1 MKNNLSFGLIIG
13 GLSLSIALLN
23 IEIPKASD
31 YSGSFMPSARGNAS
45 QKPTTDKKAG
55 DPLFYPS
62 TSISRSEAL
71 LLPEHPEHT
80 PAANPADKAGT
91 AAFAYN
97 LGEAGISGEAGVLS
111 QETELTISGLET
123 RELPPLEQGMV
134 NVTGDYAAYR
144 MLPHGT
150 RFNSNIDIVLPY
162 DTALLPIG
170 YAPSDIMTY
179 YYDEL
184 RLQWVPIPRDTV
196 DEANRLVYSKVNHF
210 TDFINAVI
218 KTPDMPETQAYV
230 PTSIKGLKAANPLEG
245 INIIAPPTPNNSG
258 SANLGYPIEI
268 PAGRNGMQPGLALAY
283 SSAGGSGWL
292 GMGWDMGVPMLAV
305 ETRWGVP
312 RYDPLLESEDYLLS
326 GQQLVTKDAGGNY
339 LPMVHRGD
347 WRTRPTDTVTQFY
360 TRIEG
365 AFLKIIRHGNSPKSY
380 WWEVHDKNGMT
391 YYYGKDTKRD
401 YPNPD
406 AVLTDA
412 LQNIAKWGLT
422 MV

>member
-23 IEIPKASD
+23 IETPKASD
-31 YSGSFMPSARGNAS
+31 YSGSFMPSARVNAS
-45 QKPTTDKKAG
+45 QKAG

-62 TSISRSEAL
+62 TSIPRSETL
-71 LLPEHPEHT
+71 LLPEQPEHT
-80 PAANPADKAGT
+80 PAANAAGT

-97 LGEAGISGEAGVLS
+97 LGEASISGEAGVLS

-218 KTPDMPETQAYV
+218 KNPDMPETQAYI
-230 PTSIKGLKAANPLEG
+230 PTSIKGLKAA
-245 INIIAPPTPNNSG
+245 
-258 SANLGYPIEI
+258 
-268 PAGRNGMQPGLALAY
+268 
-283 SSAGGSGWL
+283 
-292 GMGWDMGVPMLAV
+292 
-305 ETRWGVP
+305 
-312 RYDPLLESEDYLLS
+312 
-326 GQQLVTKDAGGNY
+326 
-339 LPMVHRGD
+339 
-347 WRTRPTDTVTQFY
+347 
-360 TRIEG
+360 
-365 AFLKIIRHGNSPKSY
+365 
-380 WWEVHDKNGMT
+380 
-391 YYYGKDTKRD
+391 
-401 YPNPD
+401 
-406 AVLTDA
+406 
-412 LQNIAKWGLT
+412 
-422 MV
+422 